1 MLIAPLID
9 FFASYNKYTSCKE
22 ERCIYYSLVIFL
34 LLKIG
39 NASQFFCI
47 CTIFFNLLFT
57 EIKLNAIQHKKL
69 NRRNDTDRYSEI
81 FCTPVCEY

>member
-1 MLIAPLID
+1 MYVVCKSNSMLIAPLID
-9 FFASYNKYTSCKE
+9 FFISYNKYRSCKE

-47 CTIFFNLLFT
+47 CTIFINLLFT
-57 EIKLNAIQHKKL
+57 EIKLNAIQHKK
-69 NRRNDTDRYSEI
+69 I
-81 FCTPVCEY
+81 K